1 VTLQTKLLISK
12 VSLAVLPAAIIGGIV
27 GWQSNGAFEL
37 MMQRTEAG
45 LQESS
50 AGAREALVDAAATDL
65 GNIAKNVYAMCNAQQ
80 LLLQE
85 KVSADLNVAR
95 YVMQNYGPVSFDS
108 ETVPWRAVN
117 QFSHAE
123 SNVALPRMLVGDQW
137 LGQNTDSSTPSPI
150 VDDVRQL
157 VGGTC
162 TIFQRVN
169 DAGDMLR
176 VSTNVQNRDGTRA
189 IGTYIPA
196 TNPDGSPNAVISAV
210 LAGRTFQGRAFV
222 VDAWYVTAYEPIR
235 DAAGKVAGV
244 LYVGVKEESTT
255 ALREAIMSVKVGQ
268 TGYVYVLNA
277 TGATRGYYVISHNG
291 QRDGEDISMAK
302 DADGN
307 LFIQQICDQA
317 LKLKGDELGDTRY
330 AWKNAGDPAPRDKIV
345 KLAYFAPWDWVIGVG
360 SYEDEFYESVNEM
373 DEKAAQLLAAT
384 QETRAAA
391 MSSVITWCTIAG
403 GCLAALSIVLSLLM
417 ARGIAK
423 PIVRVVGGLNEGAD
437 QVTGAASQVATASQR
452 LAEASGE
459 QASSLEETSS
469 ALEEMAAM
477 TRANAE
483 SAQKANELAAEAHQK
498 AQLGDQTMGRLNDA
512 MGSISES
519 SQRINRIIKVIEEI
533 AFQTNLLALN
543 AAVEAARAGEHGK
556 GFAVVADEVRNLA
569 QRSAQAS
576 GEITDLIQDSVRRV
590 QDGSAVAGDVGQVL
604 GEIISS
610 VTRVAELLGG
620 ITRASSEQADGIGQL
635 NTAMAQ
641 MDRITQQNAAG
652 AEESAA
658 AAEQLGAQAETVR
671 QTVAELLRV
680 VGGTRE
686 QALEEFTSADKHR
699 RAVAPA
705 VHKAAGA
712 AGRGDAKAAPSAVEH
727 RSPGNS
733 DTVNTHDLSGF

>member
-1 VTLQTKLLISK
+1 MVHNRGW
-12 VSLAVLPAAIIGGIV
+12 LP
-27 GWQSNGAFEL
+27 
-37 MMQRTEAG
+37 
-45 LQESS
+45 
-50 AGAREALVDAAATDL
+50 
-65 GNIAKNVYAMCNAQQ
+65 
-80 LLLQE
+80 
-85 KVSADLNVAR
+85 
-95 YVMQNYGPVSFDS
+95 
-108 ETVPWRAVN
+108 
-117 QFSHAE
+117 
-123 SNVALPRMLVGDQW
+123 
-137 LGQNTDSSTPSPI
+137 
-150 VDDVRQL
+150 
-157 VGGTC
+157 
-162 TIFQRVN
+162 
-169 DAGDMLR
+169 
-176 VSTNVQNRDGTRA
+176 
-189 IGTYIPA
+189 
-196 TNPDGSPNAVISAV
+196 GS
-210 LAGRTFQGRAFV
+210 
-222 VDAWYVTAYEPIR
+222 
-235 DAAGKVAGV
+235 
-244 LYVGVKEESTT
+244 
-255 ALREAIMSVKVGQ
+255 
-268 TGYVYVLNA
+268 
-277 TGATRGYYVISHNG
+277 
-291 QRDGEDISMAK
+291 
-302 DADGN
+302 
-307 LFIQQICDQA
+307 
-317 LKLKGDELGDTRY
+317 
-330 AWKNAGDPAPRDKIV
+330 
-345 KLAYFAPWDWVIGVG
+345 
-360 SYEDEFYESVNEM
+360 
-373 DEKAAQLLAAT
+373 
-384 QETRAAA
+384 
-391 MSSVITWCTIAG
+391 
-403 GCLAALSIVLSLLM
+403 LSIVLSLLM
-417 ARGIAK
+417 ARVSPSRSCASL
-423 PIVRVVGGLNEGAD
+423 GGLIEGAD

-686 QALEEFTSADKHR
+686 QALEAFTER
-699 RAVAPA
+699 
-705 VHKAAGA
+705 
-712 AGRGDAKAAPSAVEH
+712 
-727 RSPGNS
+727 
-733 DTVNTHDLSGF
+733 